1 MTTNSTRTKFMEHI
15 GSKEKKIRNISE
27 FYAKNSLPLNATEQ
41 GIQNILKPSSD
52 IAEGHVSKLKEDG
65 TIEKT
70 SVSGDSFLGQLLNRY
85 AALYPQN
92 TGNNLNNQNFVNE
105 LVKDIYFV
113 IKNEHNNLLMA
124 GYDLW

>member
-52 IAEGHVSKLKEDG
+52 IAEGHVSKRRWYNRKNFCL
-65 TIEKT
+65 IL
-70 SVSGDSFLGQLLNRY
+70 FL
-85 AALYPQN
+85 
-92 TGNNLNNQNFVNE
+92 VNC
-105 LVKDIYFV
+105 
-113 IKNEHNNLLMA
+113 
-124 GYDLW
+124 